1 VSESL
6 QSSGQL
12 GIWAEEIRAI
22 GGTNPLLNFEANS
35 FGQLDFE
42 KAHPGGLAQ
51 FVSGRSTTLS
61 SLFREP
67 LTFSKGL
74 AAARR
79 IAERGA
85 KLQQNAGINTIFLA
99 GGLVGLAHDGFDLS
113 LPVVLWPVELH
124 RRTEDFEV
132 AIVGRPLVN
141 PGLVTAL
148 EVGYGV
154 NLDSEQIIAIVED
167 AQEFLPI
174 ALLEYLS
181 AQVGAGARLETKR
194 LLTVANFGIE
204 PILLQGDLP
213 RSDTKL
219 LRELG
224 GLDLAHAPAH
234 ELPAVRLVLDADSV
248 QEKIIQRAVAGDS
261 FSVETLPGCGYTQTV
276 VNALANL
283 AFANKRVLVVTPR
296 RQTLN
301 ELADRLSSIGLAGLG
316 IRSSAVWFDLVAAI
330 SRHEKAS
337 QVALDEAVAERERAL
352 SGVEEYFSVLSKV
365 NPDLGVSIEQIL
377 NTLATLSLM
386 PHAPTSSARISKS
399 KLIQHKQPANAL
411 RLLEEAFDLGEF
423 AYGPQDTPWFGARFA
438 DADEAQAVADLA
450 KKLADSFGEL
460 RQSMA
465 LFTAELQLRP
475 ATTFEDWGVYLHLAA
490 GIGLTLDRFVE
501 DVFERD
507 LAPLVLATGP
517 RTARSELSGSDRR
530 RLRKLAKEYLRPG
543 MHVSD
548 LHLALV
554 EIQEQKT
561 RWDSLVLSPSNPR
574 VASGVGDLQ
583 VKLQGFAADLR
594 QIQKHLDT
602 DSEAIPLVR
611 LPLQDLESGLK
622 NMSSDLLP
630 IKNFAERARVV
641 GELRELGLGDVSR
654 DFSRLHVKREHLAV
668 EFDQVFWQSALE
680 YSIAKDSRILT
691 FTTEQIEV
699 LESDFK
705 AADKALVEL
714 GAASLAQVQAA
725 AWHAALAQHP
735 NEASALKALL
745 RTREA
750 TIAQVAEVAPEVA
763 KTLTSVVFA
772 SPYEVPAQLAAA
784 SFDVVI
790 VLDAAGTNLAE
801 NLSAL
806 SRAEQIIAFGDD
818 AIAAPIGF
826 EIECNEVPLPVE
838 PSDRSIFD
846 VVRGTFGGQTLRR
859 SWRPNGQS
867 LGRLINR
874 EFYQNRISF
883 EPTAAEYLGD
893 TNFTLVTTKSL
904 DAEVEKTVAF
914 ITEHARRTPE
924 LSLLV
929 GTASNAFSDLLKKE
943 IQKKTAE
950 HPDLEEF
957 FDSHGREK
965 FEVATIAE
973 LSHRTADVVI
983 FSLGLDTQPELL
995 AQPLARKFIA
1005 NLLVSA
1011 RTRILVVT
1019 SLASIPAEWPMAKL
1033 LNDVLAHIAPD
1044 AISDSETEIDPMLTD
1059 LANRLRKLGV
1069 RVTLGYGEQ
1078 LPLVIS
1084 YGNKAA
1090 VIQADWVQLGQPIP
1104 ERLRLHPALLDAMG
1118 WQLIR
1123 VHSFELFSDPQTLA
1137 LRIAIAIGMPI
1148 SKSQPALFDVRSN
1161 DDTDVGWGDS
1171 GSSNDRR
1178 LKEDKPPHW
1187 G

>member
-1 VSESL
+1 MSESL

-35 FGQLDFE
+35 FAQLDFE

-85 KLQQNAGINTIFLA
+85 RLQQNAGLKTVFLA
-99 GGLVGLAHDGFDLS
+99 GGLVGLAHDGFDLN
-113 LPVVLWPVELH
+113 LPVVLWPVEL
-124 RRTEDFEV
+124 RRKTEDFEV
-132 AIVGRPLVN
+132 AIVGRPIVN
-141 PGLVTAL
+141 PGLLSAL

-154 NLDSEQIIAIVED
+154 NLDTEKLLAIVDE
-167 AQEFLPI
+167 AHEFLPI
-174 ALLEYLS
+174 ALLEFLS

-194 LLTVANFGIE
+194 LLTVTNFGIE
-204 PILLQGDLP
+204 PLLLQEDLP
-213 RSDTKL
+213 HSDTKL
-219 LRELG
+219 LRELA
-224 GLDLAHAPAH
+224 GLDDAAAPSQ
-234 ELPAVRLVLDADSV
+234 EIPVIRLVVDADSV
-248 QEKIIQRAVAGDS
+248 QEKIVQRAVAGDS

-276 VNALANL
+276 VNAIANL
-283 AFANKRVLVVTPR
+283 ALAEKRVLVVTPR

-301 ELADRLSSIGLAGLG
+301 ELADRFSSIGLAGLG
-316 IRSSAVWFDLVAAI
+316 IRSSSVWFDLVAAI
-330 SRHEKAS
+330 SRHEKAAAVS
-337 QVALDEAVAERERAL
+337 FDEAKLARENAL
-352 SGVEEYFSVLSKV
+352 HGVSEYFSVLSSA
-365 NPDLGVSIEQIL
+365 NTDLGVSIEQIL

-386 PHAPTSSARISKS
+386 PHAPTSSARIPKS
-399 KLIQHKQPANAL
+399 KLLQHKQPAKAL
-411 RLLEEAFDLGEF
+411 SLLEQAFDLGEF
-423 AYGPQDTPWFGARFA
+423 AYGPQDTPWFGARFE
-438 DADEAQAVADLA
+438 DADDAQDVADLA
-450 KKLADSFGEL
+450 KKLSESFGEL
-460 RQSMA
+460 RQAMS

-554 EIQEQKT
+554 EIQEQKS
-561 RWDSLVLSPSNPR
+561 RWDSLVLSPSNPK
-574 VASGVGDLQ
+574 VVSGVGDLQ

-594 QIQKHLDT
+594 QIQQHLDT
-602 DSEAIPLVR
+602 DSEAVPLVR
-611 LPLQDLESGLK
+611 LPLNELESGLEK
-622 NMSSDLLP
+622 MSTDLLP
-630 IKNFAERARVV
+630 IKNFAERAKIVA
-641 GELRELGLGDVSR
+641 ELRELGLGDVSR
-654 DFSRLHVKREHLAV
+654 DFSRLHVKRENIAV

-680 YSIAKDSRILT
+680 YTIAKDARILG

-705 AADKALVEL
+705 AADQALVQL
-714 GAASLAQVQAA
+714 GAASLSHKQAT
-725 AWHAALAQHP
+725 AWHEALAKHP
-735 NEASALKALL
+735 GEAASLKTLL

-750 TIAQVAEVAPEVA
+750 TIGKVEAVAPEVA
-763 KTLTSVVFA
+763 RTLTSVVFA
-772 SPYEVPAQLAAA
+772 SPYEVPAICAN
-784 SFDVVI
+784 SRFDTVI
-790 VLDAAGTNLAE
+790 VLDAAGTSLAE
-801 NLSAL
+801 NLSPLA
-806 SRAEQIIAFGDD
+806 RAEQVIAFGDE
-818 AIAAPIGF
+818 AIAAPLGF
-826 EIECNEVPLPVE
+826 EIECNEVPLPIE
-838 PSDRSIFD
+838 PSEKSIFE
-846 VVRGTFGGQTLRR
+846 VVRATFGGQTLRR

-893 TNFTLVTTKSL
+893 ANFNLITTKSL
-904 DAEVEKTVAF
+904 SAEVAKTISLVM
-914 ITEHARRTPE
+914 EHARNSPE
-924 LSLLV
+924 RSLLV
-929 GTASNAFSDLLKKE
+929 GTASRAFAEMLNQE
-943 IQKKTAE
+943 IQRKTAE
-950 HPDLEEF
+950 HPELEEF

-973 LSHRTADVVI
+973 LSHRIADVVV
-983 FSLGLDTQPELL
+983 FSLGLESEPELL
-995 AQPLARKFIA
+995 AEPLARKFLA

-1011 RTRILVVT
+1011 RAKILIV
-1019 SLASIPAEWPMAKL
+1019 SSIASIPTEWPMAQL
-1033 LNDVLAHIAPD
+1033 LNDVFSHVTPD
-1044 AISDSETEIDPMLTD
+1044 AITDSDVEIDPMLTD
-1059 LANRLRKLGV
+1059 LANRLRRLGV
-1069 RVTLGYGEQ
+1069 RVTLGFGEQ
-1078 LPLVIS
+1078 LPLVLS

-1090 VIQADWVQLGQPIP
+1090 VVQADWLQLGQPIP
-1104 ERLRLHPALLDAMG
+1104 ERLRLHPALLEAMG

-1137 LRIAIAIGMPI
+1137 LRVAISMGLPI

-1178 LKEDKPPHW
+1178 LKDDKPPHW

>member
-1 VSESL
+1 M

-12 GIWAEEIRAI
+12 GVWAEEIRAI
-22 GGTNPLLNFEANS
+22 GGTNPLLNFESNS
-35 FGQLDFE
+35 YGQLDFE

-85 KLQQNAGINTIFLA
+85 KLQQNAGINTVFLA
-99 GGLVGLAHDGFDLS
+99 GGLVGLVHDGFDLT
-113 LPVVLWPVELH
+113 LPVVLWPIELR

-132 AIVGRPLVN
+132 AIVGRPMVN
-141 PGLVTAL
+141 PGLVSAL

-154 NLDSEQIIAIVED
+154 KLDSEKLLAIVED

-194 LLTVANFGIE
+194 LLTVSNFGIE
-204 PILLQGDLP
+204 PLLLQEDLP
-213 RSDTKL
+213 RADSKL
-219 LRELG
+219 LRELAD
-224 GLDLAHAPAH
+224 LDSPEAPAQ
-234 ELPAVRLVLDADSV
+234 ELPAIRLVLDADSV
-248 QEKIIQRAVAGDS
+248 QEKIVQRAVAGDS

-276 VNALANL
+276 VNTIANL
-283 AFANKRVLVVTPR
+283 AFADKRVLVVTPR

-316 IRSSAVWFDLVAAI
+316 IRSSAVWFDLVSAI
-330 SRHEKAS
+330 SRHEKAAS
-337 QVALDEAVAERERAL
+337 VAFEEAKKEREQAL
-352 SGVEEYFSVLSKV
+352 LGVEEYFSVLSKT

-399 KLIQHKQPANAL
+399 KLLQHKDPSIAL

-423 AYGPQDTPWFGARFA
+423 AYGPQDTPWFGARFENA
-438 DADEAQAVADLA
+438 DDAQDVADLA
-450 KKLADSFGEL
+450 KKLAQSFGEL
-460 RQSMA
+460 RQAMSV
-465 LFTAELQLRP
+465 FTAELQLRP
-475 ATTFEDWGVYLHLAA
+475 ASTFEDWGVYLHLAA
-490 GIGLTLDRFVE
+490 GIRLTLDRFVE

-507 LAPLVLATGP
+507 LGPLVLATGP

-561 RWDSLVLSPSNPR
+561 LWDSLVLAPSNPR
-574 VASGVGDLQ
+574 VASAVGDLQ
-583 VKLQGFAADLR
+583 VKLQGFSADLR
-594 QIQKHLDT
+594 FIQEHLDT
-602 DSEAIPLVR
+602 DAEAIPLVR
-611 LPLQDLESGLK
+611 LPLAELESGLEK
-622 NMSSDLLP
+622 MATDLLP

-654 DFSRLHVKREHLAV
+654 DFSRLHVKREHIAV
-668 EFDQVFWQSALE
+668 EFDQVFWQSSLE
-680 YSIAKDSRILT
+680 YSIAKDSRILG
-691 FTTEQIEV
+691 FTTEKIEV

-714 GAASLAQVQAA
+714 GAAELAHKQAV
-725 AWHAALAQHP
+725 AWHSALVKYPAEAA
-735 NEASALKALL
+735 ALKALL

-750 TIAQVAEVAPEVA
+750 TIAQVAGVAPEVA

-772 SPYEVPAQLAAA
+772 SPYEVPGVCESAR
-784 SFDVVI
+784 FDVVV
-790 VLDAAGTNLAE
+790 VLDAAGTNVAE

-806 SRAEQIIAFGDD
+806 SRSEQVIAFGDD
-818 AIAAPIGF
+818 AIAAPLGF
-826 EIECNEVPLPVE
+826 EIECNEVPVSLE
-838 PSDRSIFD
+838 PSDHSIFE

-893 TNFTLVTTKSL
+893 TNFTLFNTKSL
-904 DAEVEKTVAF
+904 SAEVEKTVSLVM
-914 ITEHARRTPE
+914 EHARRTPE
-924 LSLLV
+924 QSLLV
-929 GTASNAFSDLLKKE
+929 GTASGAFADTLRQEL
-943 IQKKTAE
+943 QKKTAE
-950 HPDLEEF
+950 HPELEEF

-965 FEVATIAE
+965 FEIATIAE
-973 LSHRTADVVI
+973 LSHRIADVVV
-983 FSLGLDTQPELL
+983 FSLGLESQPELL
-995 AQPLARKFIA
+995 TEPLARKFLA
-1005 NLLVSA
+1005 NMLVSA
-1011 RTRILVVT
+1011 RARIVIVS
-1019 SLASIPAEWPMAKL
+1019 SLSSIPGEWPMSQL
-1033 LNDVLAHIAPD
+1033 LNDVFAHIAPD
-1044 AISDSETEIDPMLTD
+1044 AISDSDTEIDPMLND

-1090 VIQADWVQLGQPIP
+1090 VIQADWLELGQPIP
-1104 ERLRLHPALLDAMG
+1104 ERLRLHPALLEAMG

-1161 DDTDVGWGDS
+1161 DDTDIGWGDS

-1178 LKEDKPPHW
+1178 LKDDKPPHW